1 MSTMSRRALLKQ
13 LGALSSLG
21 VSAPLG
27 LSLSAM
33 GQAAQASGTGDYKA
47 LVCIFMY
54 GGNDSFN
61 TVLTTD
67 ADNWAHYQQ
76 HRNPV
81 LKGGAA
87 GGTSLAYLAAGT
99 PVDVGAAPGS
109 PERLGGVLPIAHSS
123 RAALA
128 HGASRSFA
136 LHPLLQRMQGLYEQ
150 GQVAVLANVGPLVRP
165 TSKTDYANHAMPK
178 PAKLFSHNDQ
188 QSTWQTFAPEGAT
201 VGWGGRMADLLMSGN
216 GLTQPLATSL
226 LQRSFTCLSP
236 AGNSAWMSGER
247 VLPFVSSVDIVPS
260 LGRSDELLN
269 QAGVRSLITRV
280 MSTSSSRHVLAQD
293 YQAVVQRALATE
305 AVIQQAL
312 APVNSASGNTPWA
325 SEGGNNPWTDPMLKY
340 TAPMDGQPR
349 INYLALQLQMVAR
362 LIDTNRRG
370 NLGMR
375 RQVFMVAH
383 PAYDH
388 HDRQLSEHA
397 DRMAQLDHAM
407 GYFNQVL
414 ARMPGGDLRKQVT
427 TFTMSEFGR
436 TLTNNGDGTDHG
448 WGAHHFIMGGAVQ
461 GGDVYGRYPQLATA
475 DSQGH
480 FDSPE
485 LINNGVMLPSISVDQ
500 YAYTLGRWMGVSETN
515 LTDILP
521 NLSAFDSST
530 FDVGFMG

>member
-1 MSTMSRRALLKQ
+1 
-13 LGALSSLG
+13 
-21 VSAPLG
+21 
-27 LSLSAM
+27 
-33 GQAAQASGTGDYKA
+33 
-47 LVCIFMY
+47 
-54 GGNDSFN
+54 
-61 TVLTTD
+61 
-67 ADNWAHYQQ
+67 
-76 HRNPV
+76 
-81 LKGGAA
+81 
-87 GGTSLAYLAAGT
+87 
-99 PVDVGAAPGS
+99 
-109 PERLGGVLPIAHSS
+109 
-123 RAALA
+123 
-128 HGASRSFA
+128 
-136 LHPLLQRMQGLYEQ
+136 
-150 GQVAVLANVGPLVRP
+150 
-165 TSKTDYANHAMPK
+165 
-178 PAKLFSHNDQ
+178 
-188 QSTWQTFAPEGAT
+188 
-201 VGWGGRMADLLMSGN
+201 
-216 GLTQPLATSL
+216 
-226 LQRSFTCLSP
+226 
-236 AGNSAWMSGER
+236 
-247 VLPFVSSVDIVPS
+247 
-260 LGRSDELLN
+260 
-269 QAGVRSLITRV
+269 
-280 MSTSSSRHVLAQD
+280 VLAQD

-340 TAPMDGQPR
+340 TAPIDGQPR

-375 RQVFMVAH
+375 RQVFMVSH

-414 ARMPGGDLRKQVT
+414 ARMPGGDLRNQVT